1 MFFFGYSMRICT
13 RSNLYIRLSPI
24 YVQCGKQYHIAFYEL
39 QCEKSVCSNDVL
51 HRKCQRQLVSNR
63 FPRKSERQIF
73 RIPWRSSP
81 RCAPSLEPTQKL
93 NESFLSFITED
104 YRSTCKMDRGRV
116 TLSSLRIHA
125 RKPIL
130 STLRLLCLMSRLLLW
145 E

>member
-1 MFFFGYSMRICT
+1 MCNVENNIILHFMNYSARKVYVRMMCYIGNAKG
-13 RSNLYIRLSPI
+13 NLSLTDS
-24 YVQCGKQYHIAFYEL
+24 Q
-39 QCEKSVCSNDVL
+39 EKVNVKYSEYL
-51 HRKCQRQLVSNR
+51 EHP
-63 FPRKSERQIF
+63 PRAALPPNSQH
-73 RIPWRSSP
+73 S
-81 RCAPSLEPTQKL
+81 QKL
-93 NESFLSFITED
+93 NESFLSFIMED